1 MTIHVSMGEIQK
13 HFPELFEQVL
23 NGEEVVIAAENGREV
38 ARLTPS
44 PRKTPPEKQALST
57 ETESNAQESEQ
68 TLDKALEGLIGV
80 VSLENAP
87 ADLSERT
94 GHYFTEILA
103 ENSQKEPGRGH

>member
-1 MTIHVSMGEIQK
+1 MTIHVTMGEIQK
-13 HFPELFEQVL
+13 HFSELFEQVL
-23 NGEEVVIAAENGREV
+23 DGQEVVICAKNDREV

-44 PRKTPPEKQALST
+44 FDRTPHEKQALSK
-57 ETESNAQESEQ
+57 ETMSHSEDSEQ
-68 TLDKALEGLIGV
+68 TLEQALEGFIWV

-103 ENSQKEPGRGH
+103 EKY